1 MNVAPQA
8 RNESRDAKINIVM
21 QLVLFVPALM
31 IFGFTLLNIGT
42 AVLFLVIAFVRLAWP
57 TERMRKLEFNLSLVL
72 LVAWLALTIL

>member
-1 MNVAPQA
+1 MSAVVSP
-8 RNESRDAKINIVM
+8 RNESRDAKINVVI

-42 AVLFLVIAFVRLAWP
+42 GILFLAIAFVRLARP
-57 TERMRKLEFNLSLVL
+57 TEHLRKIEFNLSLVL